1 MVVVLLVLL
10 PLILLDRYL
19 KLLLQLQRFLVR
31 RKGNV
36 LLVQTLHDVVVLL
49 VGTAQKLTPR
59 KANLRQFVRT
69 VLLMVQLLLLLGHQS
84 LRLTKQHHLIEE
96 RLTLA
101 AVLAELVEV
110 VQLADALAADQLEVG
125 GVADLERD
133 ALQDLFGQLAQQPVR
148 RVDVHAVRLVALF
161 QTQPAGLVAGRK
173 VVQRIHR
180 RSEG

>member
-19 KLLLQLQRFLVR
+19 KLLLQLQRLLIR

-36 LLVQTLHDVVVLL
+36 LLVQTLHYVVVLFIR
-49 VGTAQKLTPR
+49 TPQKLTPR
-59 KANLRQFVRT
+59 EANLRQFVRT

-84 LRLTKQHHLIEE
+84 LRLAKQHHFIEE
-96 RLTLA
+96 RLALA

-125 GVADLERD
+125 GVTDLERY
-133 ALQDLFGQLAQQPVR
+133 AVQDLFGQLA
-148 RVDVHAVRLVALF
+148 
-161 QTQPAGLVAGRK
+161 
-173 VVQRIHR
+173 
-180 RSEG
+180 